1 MYCLQSAFPCVITV
15 HITAL
20 GGGQV
25 LLLLFFSVVAELR
38 KLKRAK
44 SLSES
49 LSRVWWVGLEPGS
62 CWSMLGALAASPSLC
77 FLWVLWTPHLRAAI
91 WTISR
96 LQMHCPQ
103 TCSYQSLF
111 ATFILSHL
119 KCFLFTEK
127 LYEENHSQ
135 STEMWTVLSSAFTV
149 KFHFAKSPGGL
160 ELSVWAIRR
169 GTRTS
174 IP

>member
-1 MYCLQSAFPCVITV
+1 MYCLQSAFPCVIAV

-20 GGGQV
+20 GGRQV

-38 KLKRAK
+38 KQSHCW
-44 SLSES
+44 SL
-49 LSRVWWVGLEPGS
+49 WVGCGGLGLEPGS
-62 CWSMLGALAASPSLC
+62 RCPTLGTLAVTAPSLC

-91 WTISR
+91 WTISP
-96 LQMHCPQ
+96 LQMHCTQ
-103 TCSYQSLF
+103 TCLYQSLF
-111 ATFILSHL
+111 ATFILSQL
-119 KCFLFTEK
+119 KCFLFIEK

-135 STEMWTVLSSAFTV
+135 STEMWTMLSSAFTV

-160 ELSVWAIRR
+160 EISLWAIRR

>member
-1 MYCLQSAFPCVITV
+1 MKLLVEVISLDIKNNNLSHITTMYCLQSAFPCVITV

-77 FLWVLWTPHLRAAI
+77 FL
-91 WTISR
+91 
-96 LQMHCPQ
+96 
-103 TCSYQSLF
+103 
-111 ATFILSHL
+111 
-119 KCFLFTEK
+119 
-127 LYEENHSQ
+127 
-135 STEMWTVLSSAFTV
+135 
-149 KFHFAKSPGGL
+149 
-160 ELSVWAIRR
+160 
-169 GTRTS
+169 
-174 IP
+174 